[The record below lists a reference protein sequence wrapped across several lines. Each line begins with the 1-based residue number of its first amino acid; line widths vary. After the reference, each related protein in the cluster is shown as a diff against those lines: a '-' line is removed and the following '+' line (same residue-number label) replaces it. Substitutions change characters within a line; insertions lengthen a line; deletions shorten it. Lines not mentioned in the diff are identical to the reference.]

1 MTRRTASGN
10 ITASA
15 LPANPTR
22 NQRNEMKTTTQPLRR
37 NFLLATLASTFL
49 LPAAQAA
56 KLVTDHIDIMDS
68 EHYAPV
74 CQKILDTI
82 HATPDFFPRLDKE
95 GYPYILYHSPFKRQE
110 IQKIPAYV
118 VYPLMLESRAFSVQH
133 VSYTMTQYSDECKN
147 YPENVKACDKVFAER
162 MAGIF
167 KNQYNYLWFKDGVI
181 DHPKGFAYKT
191 ATHLLDDP
199 AIEEYLVG
207 AVGYGKIF
215 GSKKSASSSFALAFI
230 TDRYMRLHPA
240 AHLYK
245 DAALLYKSDNG
256 KDRIF
261 SYGGVKNITIQGVPI
276 DIDSRTYIL
285 SSIRSSKD
293 EKKVDTIWI
302 KTYDGSSHE
311 SIFFVSERTI
321 CDIRR

>member
-1 MTRRTASGN
+1 MTRRKASGN

-22 NQRNEMKTTTQPLRR
+22 NQRNEMKTKTYPLRR
-37 NFLLATLASTFL
+37 SFLLATLASTFL

-56 KLVTDHIDIMDS
+56 KLVTDHIRDS
-68 EHYAPV
+68 ESYTPV

-110 IQKIPAYV
+110 MQKIPAYV
-118 VYPLMLESRAFSVQH
+118 VFPLILESRALSAQH
-133 VSYTMTQYSDECKN
+133 VSYTMTQYGDECKN
-147 YPENVKACDKVFAER
+147 YPENAEACDKVLAER

-167 KNQYNYLWFKDGVI
+167 KNQHNYLWFKDGVI

-191 ATHLLDDP
+191 ATHLLNDP

-207 AVGYGKIF
+207 ALGYGKTF
-215 GSKKSASSSFALAFI
+215 GVKKGPSFSFALAFI

-240 AHLYK
+240 VHL
-245 DAALLYKSDNG
+245 DRDDNG
-256 KDRIF
+256 KDRVF
-261 SYGGVKNITIQGVPI
+261 PYGGVKDITIQGVPI

-285 SSIRSSKD
+285 STIRSSED
-293 EKKVDTIWI
+293 EKKVDAIWI
-302 KTYDGSSHE
+302 KMYDEIVHSS
-311 SIFFVSERTI
+311 SFFVTERTI
-321 CDIRR
+321 CEIRK

>member
-1 MTRRTASGN
+1 
-10 ITASA
+10 
-15 LPANPTR
+15 
-22 NQRNEMKTTTQPLRR
+22 MKTTTQPLHRS
-37 NFLLATLASTFL
+37 FLLATLASTFL
-49 LPAAQAA
+49 LPTAQAA
-56 KLVTDHIDIMDS
+56 KLVTDHIRDS
-68 EHYAPV
+68 ESYTPV

-110 IQKIPAYV
+110 MQKIPAYV

-133 VSYTMTQYSDECKN
+133 VSYTMTQYGDECKN
-147 YPENVKACDKVFAER
+147 YPENVKACDKVLAER

-230 TDRYMRLHPA
+230 TDRYMRLHPT

-245 DAALLYKSDNG
+245 DVALLYKSDNG

-261 SYGGVKNITIQGVPI
+261 SYGGVKDITIQGVPI

-285 SSIRSSKD
+285 STIRSSKD

-302 KTYDGSSHE
+302 KTYDGSSQG

>member
-1 MTRRTASGN
+1 MQK
-10 ITASA
+10 I
-15 LPANPTR
+15 LPNPTK
-22 NQRNEMKTTTQPLRR
+22 NQRKEMKTKTHPLRR
-37 NFLLATLASTFL
+37 SILLATLASTFL
-49 LPAAQAA
+49 LPTAQAA

-118 VYPLMLESRAFSVQH
+118 VFPLILESRALSAQH
-133 VSYTMTQYSDECKN
+133 VSYTMTQYGDECKN
-147 YPENVKACDKVFAER
+147 YPENAKACDKVLAER
-162 MAGIF
+162 MEGMLKIHDDD
-167 KNQYNYLWFKDGVI
+167 LWFKDSIV
-181 DHPKGFAYKT
+181 DYPKGFAYKT
-191 ATHLLDDP
+191 ATNLLNDP

-207 AVGYGKIF
+207 ALGYGKTF
-215 GSKKSASSSFALAFI
+215 GDKKNRFLSFTLAFI

-261 SYGGVKNITIQGVPI
+261 SYGGVKNLSIQGVPI
-276 DIDSRTYIL
+276 DIDSRTYML
-285 SSIRSSKD
+285 STAHGSKD
-293 EKKVDTIWI
+293 KKKVNVIWI
-302 KTYDGSSHE
+302 SMYDE
-311 SIFFVSERTI
+311 SAHDSVFFISERTI
-321 CDIRR
+321 CEIRK

>member
-22 NQRNEMKTTTQPLRR
+22 NQRDEMKTKTYPLRR
-37 NFLLATLASTFL
+37 SFLLATLASTFL
-49 LPAAQAA
+49 LPAAQVAM
-56 KLVTDHIDIMDS
+56 LVTDHIRDS
-68 EHYAPV
+68 ESYTPV

-110 IQKIPAYV
+110 IQKTPAYV
-118 VYPLMLESRAFSVQH
+118 VYPLMLESRAFSAQRIL
-133 VSYTMTQYSDECKN
+133 YTMTQYGDECKN
-147 YPENVKACDKVFAER
+147 YPENDEACDKVLAER

-167 KNQYNYLWFKDGVI
+167 KNQHNYLWFKDGVI

-207 AVGYGKIF
+207 ALGYGKTF
-215 GSKKSASSSFALAFI
+215 GVKKGPSFSFALAF
-230 TDRYMRLHPA
+230 TKDRYMRLHPA
-240 AHLYK
+240 VHL
-245 DAALLYKSDNG
+245 DRDDNG
-256 KDRIF
+256 KDRVF
-261 SYGGVKNITIQGVPI
+261 PYGGVKSLSIQGVPI
-276 DIDSRTYIL
+276 NLDSRTYML
-285 SSIRSSKD
+285 STAHGSKN
-293 EKKVDTIWI
+293 KKNIDVIWI
-302 KTYDGSSHE
+302 SMYDEIVYSS
-311 SIFFVSERTI
+311 SFFVTERTI
-321 CDIRR
+321 CEIRK

>member
-1 MTRRTASGN
+1 MWKKIAENRDIKRGV
-10 ITASA
+10 
-15 LPANPTR
+15 LLR
-22 NQRNEMKTTTQPLRR
+22 NQRDEMKTTIQPLHRS
-37 NFLLATLASTFL
+37 FLLATLASTFL

-118 VYPLMLESRAFSVQH
+118 VFPLILESRALSAQH
-133 VSYTMTQYSDECKN
+133 VSYTMTQYGDECKN
-147 YPENVKACDKVFAER
+147 YPENAKACDKVLAER
-162 MAGIF
+162 MERMLKIHDDD
-167 KNQYNYLWFKDGVI
+167 LWFKDSVVNY
-181 DHPKGFAYKT
+181 PKGFAYKT
-191 ATHLLDDP
+191 ATNLLNDP

-207 AVGYGKIF
+207 ALGYGKTF
-215 GSKKSASSSFALAFI
+215 GDKKNRFLSFTLTFI

-240 AHLYK
+240 VHL
-245 DAALLYKSDNG
+245 DRDDNG
-256 KDRIF
+256 KDRVF
-261 SYGGVKNITIQGVPI
+261 PYGGVKSLSIQGVPI

-285 SSIRSSKD
+285 SAIRSSKD
-293 EKKVDTIWI
+293 EKKVDIIWI
-302 KTYDGSSHE
+302 KMYDEIVHSS
-311 SIFFVSERTI
+311 SFFVTERTI